1 MNIDKSTKCISA
13 LRHKRER
20 ERESSSR
27 SICHTE
33 RSEVSKNANAN
44 LQNPLDIS
52 VSAKPQYDKAG
63 GHNVISPS
71 LAGGD
76 STYSPS
82 LAEGVRG
89 WVDTTSALQVK
100 PTTASEYGISV
111 IASKLSERGK
121 PQISKID
128 CHDLT
133 SSSLSMTNKS
143 VDCHAN
149 ANAFARKTRR
159 SRSFF
164 SNDESFHAFSNAKDA
179 HPQTPLVLRE
189 GTFKKPS
196 HTHLS
201 AKISLAKAAIISGLF
216 CQAIVAADFT
226 GSMSASE
233 LQNRLANALS
243 SSDSIYNLGLKD
255 SQLSVGAG
263 TVKVD
268 LRTTGRQVNFGNIS
282 ASSTIFDFTSLG
294 GNTITASGG
303 SSLGKLILGNFSNVS
318 IASGASIGSGISGG
332 GIQVSVNSTIQSLTI
347 SGAGSFVSQIT
358 TLNGDTRGAINTLTI
373 GTQGVFSPHLSSYY
387 LNATI
392 LRLNIYSASLSI
404 DASAT
409 QWNSKATT
417 PKLKAQH
424 IITANTTNNNPS
436 AINIGKGAIY
446 LTIGPSAEANKP
458 YFYDFIVLTGDGGYY
473 NTNTKIDS
481 TNVSASPGV
490 SLKETTGQANVEI
503 KGVVT
508 PQTKKGFILQAD
520 ASTSYGA
527 SVYRSLA
534 LSYMRRNAMTQ
545 NILDTMTTKT
555 FHSDRYYNQE
565 VELRLI
571 QYDMSRLT
579 NRSSKFAKQTRKNQ
593 AKIDKMRDKLAKL
606 TLEQSKGQNLDK
618 GYNNFEVIDQLDVM
632 FIPYTGRR
640 DWRVFALPYAVHS
653 FVDMGAKSSAIEY
666 AGGALVGLQ
675 RNLKA
680 NGIVGAYMGY
690 EFSHADTTLA
700 GAPATVQTNSIQAG
714 LNYFKTFAITSK
726 IWEGFIKA
734 TIRGG
739 ADLPQFRFE
748 AGGKTNKIDSDSKNS
763 SVPLMYS
770 IGAEVRG
777 GFTFYY
783 FKRNSYLSPEVGLS
797 YDMLSAFA
805 MKFAKPITRLDS
817 GVDIMPLGADEYY
830 KSIYWHLPQISVA
843 LRYHKMWGNT
853 FRTNLKVGVKYNI
866 INKQTSSF
874 MIGKPDFSDTGII
887 TLPAVYGNL
896 ALDFIWMI
904 KKNHELSLGY
914 DGLFYAST
922 FAKEKNAQGQSVKTD
937 DWFNGVTTT
946 LNLKYAYWFGG
957 TDYVKD
963 KEGNAI
969 SRSALENSQKKSKPK
984 KPKKSKKKIYYIDE

>member
-1 MNIDKSTKCISA
+1 MNIEKSTKYVSA
-13 LRHKRER
+13 LTHKRER

-27 SICHTE
+27 LICHTTTSCHTE

-44 LQNPLDIS
+44 LQNHLDIS
-52 VSAKPQYDKAG
+52 VSAKPQYDKVNGQHYDNVVLFAG
-63 GHNVISPS
+63 GNQISSPS
-71 LAGGD
+71 RSTSGN

-82 LAEGVRG
+82 LAEGARG
-89 WVDTTSALQVK
+89 WVDTTSALQVNL
-100 PTTASEYGISV
+100 TTANSANISIANNANANVSV
-111 IASKLSERGK
+111 IASERSERG
-121 PQISKID
+121 
-128 CHDLT
+128 
-133 SSSLSMTNKS
+133 
-143 VDCHAN
+143 
-149 ANAFARKTRR
+149 KTRR

-164 SNDESFHAFSNAKDA
+164 SNDESFHAFSNVKDT
-179 HPQTPLVLRE
+179 HPQTPSATILQFGKE
-189 GTFKKPS
+189 AFKKPS
-196 HTHLS
+196 YPHLS
-201 AKISLAKAAIISGLF
+201 SKISLAKVAIMSGIFWQSL
-216 CQAIVAADFT
+216 VAVDFT

-243 SSDSIYNLGLKD
+243 SSDSIYNLGLKG
-255 SQLSVGAG
+255 SPLSVGAG
-263 TVKVD
+263 TVKMD
-268 LRTTGRQVNFGNIS
+268 LKTTGRQVNFGNIS
-282 ASSTIFDFTSLG
+282 APSTIFDFTSLG

-303 SSLGKLILGNFSNVS
+303 SSLGKLILQNFSSVS
-318 IASGASIGSGISGG
+318 IVGGASVGSSISGG
-332 GIQVSVNSTIQSLTI
+332 GIQVSTNSTIQSLTI

-358 TLNGDTRGAINTLTI
+358 TLSGGTRGAINTLTI
-373 GTQGVFSPHLSSYY
+373 GTQGIFSPHLSSYY

-409 QWNSKATT
+409 QWNSKAST

-424 IITANTTNNNPS
+424 IITANTTNNSPS

-473 NTNTKIDS
+473 NSNAKIDS

-503 KGVVT
+503 GGVTT
-508 PQTKKGFILQAD
+508 PQTKKGFILQAN

-527 SVYRSLA
+527 SVYRALA

-593 AKIDKMRDKLAKL
+593 VKIDKMRDKLAKL

-618 GYNNFEVIDQLDVM
+618 SYNNFEVIDQLDVM

-680 NGIVGAYMGY
+680 NNGIIGAYMGY

-714 LNYFKTFAITSK
+714 LNYFKTFAVTSK

-817 GVDIMPLGADEYY
+817 GVDIMPLGANEYY
-830 KSIYWHLPQISVA
+830 KPIYWHLPQISAAV
-843 LRYHKMWGNT
+843 RYHKMWGNT
-853 FRTNLKVGVKYNI
+853 FRTNLKLGVKYNI
-866 INKQTSSF
+866 VNKQTSSF
-874 MIGKPDFSDTGII
+874 MIGKPDFSDTGVI

-896 ALDFIWMI
+896 ALDFIWML
-904 KKNHELSLGY
+904 KKNHELSFGY

-957 TDYVKD
+957 SDYVTD

-969 SRSALENSQKKSKPK
+969 SRSALESSQKKSKPK

>member
-1 MNIDKSTKCISA
+1 MKIEAMNIISKSTKYISA
-13 LRHKRER
+13 FAHKRER

-27 SICHTE
+27 L
-33 RSEVSKNANAN
+33 SKIS
-44 LQNPLDIS
+44 LSPIS
-52 VSAKPQYDKAG
+52 VVEAHA
-63 GHNVISPS
+63 
-71 LAGGD
+71 
-76 STYSPS
+76 
-82 LAEGVRG
+82 
-89 WVDTTSALQVK
+89 
-100 PTTASEYGISV
+100 
-111 IASKLSERGK
+111 
-121 PQISKID
+121 
-128 CHDLT
+128 T
-133 SSSLSMTNKS
+133 SSLRDSGETTKQSIKAKKIATQILR
-143 VDCHAN
+143 
-149 ANAFARKTRR
+149 FAR
-159 SRSFF
+159 
-164 SNDESFHAFSNAKDA
+164 NDESSKFKTHCPKPHRKS
-179 HPQTPLVLRE
+179 PLATLAVI
-189 GTFKKPS
+189 S
-196 HTHLS
+196 ALS
-201 AKISLAKAAIISGLF
+201 LQALIS
-216 CQAIVAADFT
+216 ADFT
-226 GSMSASE
+226 GSMSASQ
-233 LQNRLANALS
+233 LQSQLSNAIS
-243 SSDSIYNLGLKD
+243 RGDSTYNLGLKD
-255 SQLSVGAG
+255 SPLSVEAG
-263 TVKVD
+263 TVSIN
-268 LRTTGRQVNFGNIS
+268 LLTIGRQVNFGNIS
-282 ASSTIFDFTSLG
+282 APSTIFDLTSIG
-294 GNTITASGG
+294 SNTITASGG
-303 SSLGKLILGNFSNVS
+303 STLGKLILGNFSSVS
-318 IASGASIGSGISGG
+318 ITGGASIGSGISGG
-332 GIQVSVNSTIQSLTI
+332 GIAIGSNQTIQSLTI
-347 SGAGSFVSQIT
+347 GGAGSFVSQIT
-358 TLNGDTRGAINTLTI
+358 TSSGGTRGAINTLTI
-373 GTQGVFSPHLSSYY
+373 GTQGIFSPHLSSYY
-387 LNATI
+387 LNANITH
-392 LRLNIYSASLSI
+392 LNIYSASLSI
-404 DASAT
+404 DASAS
-409 QWNSKATT
+409 QWNSKANTS
-417 PKLKAQH
+417 KLKAQH
-424 IITANTTNNNPS
+424 IITANTTNNSPN

-446 LTIGPSAEANKP
+446 LTIGPDAETNKP
-458 YFYDFIVLTGDGGYY
+458 YFYDFIVLTGDGDYY
-473 NTNTKIDS
+473 NTNAKIDS
-481 TNVSASPGV
+481 TNISASPGV
-490 SLKETTGQANVEI
+490 SLKEMTGIADVASGGTTTQQI
-503 KGVVT
+503 
-508 PQTKKGFILQAD
+508 KKGFALQAD

-534 LSYMRRNAMTQ
+534 LSYMRRQAMTQ

-565 VELRLI
+565 VELRLL
-571 QYDMSRLT
+571 QYDMSRLI
-579 NRSSKFAKQTRKNQ
+579 NRNSKFAKQTRKNQ
-593 AKIDKMRDKLAKL
+593 SKVDNMREKIAKL

-666 AGGALVGLQ
+666 AGGALAGLQ
-675 RNLKA
+675 KNLKA
-680 NGIVGAYMGY
+680 NGIIGAYVGY
-690 EFSHADTTLA
+690 EFAYADTTLA

-734 TIRGG
+734 NIRGG

-748 AGGKTNKIDSDSKNS
+748 AGGRTNKIDSDSKYS

-783 FKRNSYLSPEVGLS
+783 FKRNSYLSPEIGLS

-830 KSIYWHLPQISVA
+830 KPIYWNLPQISAA

-866 INKQTSSF
+866 VNKQTSSF

-922 FAKEKNAQGQSVKTD
+922 FAKEKNAQGQNVKTD

-963 KEGNAI
+963 ADGNAI
-969 SRSALENSQKKSKPK
+969 SRSTLEGSQKKPK
-984 KPKKSKKKIYYIDE
+984 KPKKPKKKIYYIDE